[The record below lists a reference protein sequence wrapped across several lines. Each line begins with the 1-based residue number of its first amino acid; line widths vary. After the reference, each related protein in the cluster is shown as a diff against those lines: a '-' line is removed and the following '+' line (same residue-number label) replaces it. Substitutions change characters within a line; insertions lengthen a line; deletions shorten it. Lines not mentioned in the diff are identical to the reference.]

1 MIGCAAA
8 GAAALAGIW
17 ALEWLRKKG
26 KELK

>member
-1 MIGCAAA
+1 VIGCVAA